1 MTAAPPSPT
10 GKEVSKCS
18 AKNPLAV
25 LRCLLRGMK
34 APVFDYLPRFA
45 GGAIGYFGYDMVRYA
60 ERLPACPPDDTGY
73 PDM

>member
-1 MTAAPPSPT
+1 M
-10 GKEVSKCS
+10 SKCS

-73 PDM
+73 PDMRLLVVDRLIGR